1 MKKIAFW
8 ACTSTSMRMRWRFYC
23 RHRKQ
28 WSLICTWI
36 IFVLALTVGS
46 IVTSAGHDNNRST
59 RKLLALRGR
68 ESKKKLYDNNKIITP
83 TDYNIPTSNI
93 TLPIHAHSGTH
104 HVYVFVGSPPQR
116 QTLIIDTGSKAMAF
130 PCKTCK
136 TCNNCCGVHAS
147 PYFDPS
153 LSTTHFVSK
162 CSNGYATHGNNNS
175 NGCLLGG
182 ISECSLMG
190 NYCSFRQKYTEGSS
204 WVATEVEDI
213 VWLGTSSVVESLE
226 VYMPKLAIA
235 YPFGCQTS
243 SKGLFR
249 KQYADGILG
258 LSIHETSIVS
268 ALWRE
273 GVIERN
279 AFSLCLTRE
288 DGYLTLG
295 GTPTTTGNT
304 ANLNG
309 STSTANV
316 NMKLTPI
323 TQDHGYYSIEVIR
336 IYIGD
341 TLIAAT
347 MSDNGDIIDHA
358 GDTNKTSIKNNN
370 TNIRSHLLDHM
381 NAGKG
386 CILDSGTTDVSVQK
400 TSREQDR
407 FLPTFSLN
415 FFLVVP
421 FEF

>member
-1 MKKIAFW
+1 
-8 ACTSTSMRMRWRFYC
+8 
-23 RHRKQ
+23 
-28 WSLICTWI
+28 
-36 IFVLALTVGS
+36 
-46 IVTSAGHDNNRST
+46 
-59 RKLLALRGR
+59 
-68 ESKKKLYDNNKIITP
+68 
-83 TDYNIPTSNI
+83 
-93 TLPIHAHSGTH
+93 
-104 HVYVFVGSPPQR
+104 
-116 QTLIIDTGSKAMAF
+116 
-130 PCKTCK
+130 
-136 TCNNCCGVHAS
+136 
-147 PYFDPS
+147 
-153 LSTTHFVSK
+153 
-162 CSNGYATHGNNNS
+162 
-175 NGCLLGG
+175 
-182 ISECSLMG
+182 MG

-415 FFLVVP
+415 FFLLVP